1 MIARK
6 LARLGRKIASVAV
19 DHVTFEGSV
28 LPTPDRRHCGCEF
41 KDNRFYIE
49 SSEREARRLVEHC
62 ACDRSTRVLDMGCG
76 QGRLAIGIIR
86 VLGDLPYMGLD
97 VHRRSITWCRRHI
110 QKAHPV
116 SCDGS

>member
-6 LARLGRKIASVAV
+6 LARLGRRIASVAV

-28 LPTPDRRHCGCEF
+28 LPTPDRRRCGCEF

-76 QGRLAIGIIR
+76 QGRLGSYQAT
-86 VLGDLPYMGLD
+86 LKLPETFYIWVTL
-97 VHRRSITWCRRHI
+97 S
-110 QKAHPV
+110 
-116 SCDGS
+116 